1 MSARFRD
8 RRESETLPEP
18 EILPMMNIL
27 FMLVMVLMGMS
38 AFLPV
43 GVINVHAPQISVAD
57 SSSTESLADLKLT
70 VMILRT
76 GVNLSVAGSVFNFPK
91 IQTGNDYAALR
102 DKLVAIKTQYPQS
115 RQMILMAEPDVVYDD
130 ITHVM
135 DAARPMFDEVALSP
149 GLVQ

>member
-1 MSARFRD
+1 MRARFRD
-8 RRESETLPEP
+8 RKESESLPEP

-43 GVINVHAPQISVAD
+43 GVINVHAPEIGLAGSA
-57 SSSTESLADLKLT
+57 STESMADLKLT
-70 VMILRT
+70 VMILKA
-76 GVNLSVAGSVFNFPK
+76 GMNLSVAGSVYRFPK
-91 IQTGNDYAALR
+91 LQTGYDYAALR
-102 DKLVAIKTQYPQS
+102 EKLIAIKAQYPQS
-115 RQMILMAEPDVVYDD
+115 RQMILMAEPDIVYDD
-130 ITHVM
+130 ITHAM